1 MISVQFLEVVQFL
14 RFIHNI
20 LSLCTLFL
28 CLLTCSPTETPCV
41 VKLQLPNLVGFKML
55 MEKLKRDDV
64 PGWNVTRGHRSG
76 LYVSLEFYLM
86 GFFLSDIDTR
96 FASMFYNMNS
106 FLNQAKALA
115 EKNERDLQVQREQ
128 VEKDV
133 SFLTTWFSLKL
144 LHVVSPFPSS
154 VVHIS
159 DHVAL
164 FRDFGL
170 GPFAAFRIRNCATF
184 RYCLIVFFLLF
195 IHHT

>member
-1 MISVQFLEVVQFL
+1 
-14 RFIHNI
+14 
-20 LSLCTLFL
+20 
-28 CLLTCSPTETPCV
+28 
-41 VKLQLPNLVGFKML
+41 
-55 MEKLKRDDV
+55 
-64 PGWNVTRGHRSG
+64 
-76 LYVSLEFYLM
+76 
-86 GFFLSDIDTR
+86 
-96 FASMFYNMNS
+96 
-106 FLNQAKALA
+106 
-115 EKNERDLQVQREQ
+115 
-128 VEKDV
+128 
-133 SFLTTWFSLKL
+133 LKL